1 MQQLAV
7 PFQGTE
13 CLYLCLDAK
22 VAKNQGR
29 CSPLGQ
35 RCKATQAPAERLRK
49 GSLRL
54 RLFFVERSSAELAC
68 VFIQHCS
75 RALRYGQKTAKE
87 RCLPLLI
94 KQTAKLH
101 GSLWPCVS
109 LLAHVVKSCDL
120 NSRGL
125 GYGTQAFSLCL
136 RALPQTVAGI
146 YNLPKRV
153 ELGLAF
159 WLLLGNAKSN
169 RLGSWVDKN
178 TLFASAKESQ
188 V

>member
-1 MQQLAV
+1 MGSV
-7 PFQGTE
+7 VKPH
-13 CLYLCLDAK
+13 K
-22 VAKNQGR
+22 
-29 CSPLGQ
+29 
-35 RCKATQAPAERLRK
+35 RLRNASEK
-49 GSLRL
+49 ARFAYAFSSLNGPRL
-54 RLFFVERSSAELAC
+54 RLAC